1 WERMVQQ
8 VPENINFPNEE
19 EKILTLWKNLNCFK
33 ECLKQSKNRPRFN
46 FYDGPP
52 FATGLPHYGHIL
64 AGTIKDIVTRFA
76 HQSGFHVDRRF
87 GWDCHGLPVEYEI
100 DKTLG
105 IKGPED
111 VAKMGIEAYNKE
123 CRGIVMRYA
132 KEWEFSVTRLGRWID
147 FENDYKTLYPEFME
161 SVWWVFKQLYD
172 KGLVYRG
179 VKVMPFSTAC
189 NTPLSNFESHQ
200 NYKDVQDPSVTV
212 SFPLEE
218 DPSVSLV
225 AWTTTPW
232 TLPSNLALCVNPELQ
247 YVKLRGK
254 YKATGNIY
262 ILMESRLVALYKSDS
277 EYQILDRQV
286 HKLLYLLAF
295 RAFLDQ
301 KFAGIVLKGKKY
313 KPLFEY
319 FIQCKE
325 KGAFTVVVDGYVKE
339 EEGTG
344 VVHQAPYF
352 GADDYRVCMD
362 FNIIQK
368 DSVPV
373 CPVDASGCFTAEV
386 TDFAGQ
392 YVKDADK
399 HIIRWLKEKG
409 RLIHSTTFQHSY
421 PFCWRSD
428 TPLIYK
434 AVPSW
439 FVRVEHMV
447 EKLLE
452 NNAQCY
458 WVPDFVRE
466 KRFGNWLKD
475 ARDWAISRNRYWG
488 TPIPLWVSED
498 LEEVVC
504 IGSMAELEELSG
516 VKVTDLHRESIDQ
529 LSIPSRRGKG
539 ALHRVPEVFDC
550 WFESGSMPYAQVHY
564 PFQNRR
570 ELEDA
575 FPADFIAEGIDQTR
589 GWFYTLLVLSTAL
602 FGRPPFKNVI
612 VNGLVLASDGQKM
625 SKRKKNYPDPMHI
638 VNSYGADALRLYLI
652 NSPVVRAENLRFK
665 EEGVRDILK
674 DVFLPWYNAYR
685 FLVQN
690 VHILQHKDE
699 GREFLYNE
707 NTVKESNNIMDK
719 WILSFTQSLIQF
731 FKAEMAAYRLYTVVP
746 RLVKFVDVLT
756 NWYVRMN
763 RRRLK
768 GENGTED
775 CIMALETLFSV
786 LFSMCRLMAPYTPFI
801 TELMYQNLKT
811 LIDPASVQEKNTE
824 SIHYLMLPQV
834 REDLIDKKI
843 ESAVS
848 CLQSVIELGRVIR
861 DRKTIPVKYP
871 LKEVVV
877 IHQDPEALENIRSLE
892 KYVLEELN
900 VRALTLSA
908 DKGRYGVRLRAE
920 PEHTVLGRR
929 LKGAFKPLMAAIKE
943 LSSEQLER
951 FQETGL
957 YIVVEGHELHGE
969 DLRLMY
975 QMTEGSAQFEAHS
988 DAQVLVLLDVTPD
1001 QSMVD
1006 EGVAREVINRIQK
1019 LRKKR
1024 NLVPTDEI
1032 TVYYRALPE
1041 GEYLDTVIQQH
1052 AEFIFATIKADLK
1065 PYPVPTSREVLIQE
1079 TTQLK
1084 ASELEI
1090 TLVRGGVCQSVGPA
1104 CAYVNLKVCVNGTE
1118 QDGVL
1123 LLENPKGDNTL
1134 NFTGLVD
1141 AVSCIFGLKN
1151 SKLTVFNGNTELISQ
1166 TDLLGLS
1173 GKTLH
1178 VTAGPAPALASSPSS
1193 LLCQYINLQLINAR
1207 PQECQKGTVGTL
1219 LMENPVGQNGLT
1231 YKGLLHETAKVFGL
1245 RSRRLKLFLDEALT
1259 HEITKDV
1266 SMKNLN
1272 MKTLYVHVIP
1282 TTAEC

>member
-1 WERMVQQ
+1 MSQQ
-8 VPENINFPNEE
+8 VPENINFPSEE
-19 EKILTLWKNLNCFK
+19 EKILELWKSLDCFQ
-33 ECLKQSKNRPRFN
+33 ECIKQSKNRPRYT

-76 HQSGFHVDRRF
+76 HQSGFYVERRF

-111 VAKMGIEAYNKE
+111 VAKMGISEYNKQ
-123 CRGIVMRYA
+123 CRGIVMRYSQD
-132 KEWEFSVTRLGRWID
+132 WETSVTRLGRWID
-147 FENDYKTLYPEFME
+147 FRNDYKTLYPWFME

-200 NYKDVQDPSVTV
+200 NYKDVQDPSVIVT
-212 SFPLEE
+212 FPLIE
-218 DPSVSLV
+218 DPKVSLV

-232 TLPSNLALCVNPELQ
+232 TLPSNMALCVNPELI
-247 YVKLRGK
+247 YVKLK
-254 YKATGNIY
+254 DESNGNIY
-262 ILMESRLVALYKSDS
+262 IIMEARLSALYKAEN
-277 EYQILDRQV
+277 EYKILER
-286 HKLLYLLAF
+286 F
-295 RAFLDQ
+295 P
-301 KFAGIVLKGKKY
+301 GNVLKGKKY

-319 FIQCKE
+319 FK
-325 KGAFTVVVDGYVKE
+325 KAADSGAFTILTDNYVKS

-373 CPVDASGCFTAEV
+373 CPVDASGCFTQEV

-399 HIIRWLKEKG
+399 NIIKLLKERG
-409 RLIHSTTFQHSY
+409 RLVHSSSYKHSY
-421 PFCWRSD
+421 PFCWRSE

-447 EKLLE
+447 EKLLQ
-452 NNAQCY
+452 NNSQCY
-458 WVPDFVRE
+458 WVPEFVRE

-498 LEEVVC
+498 FEEVVC
-504 IGSMAELEELSG
+504 VGSLAELEELTG
-516 VKVTDLHRESIDQ
+516 VKITDLHRENVDN
-529 LSIPSRRGKG
+529 LTIPSRLGKSP
-539 ALHRVPEVFDC
+539 LRRVNEVFDC

-564 PFQNRR
+564 PFENKR
-570 ELEDA
+570 EFEDS

-602 FGRPPFKNVI
+602 FGQPPFKNVI

-625 SKRKKNYPDPMHI
+625 SKSKKNYPDPMNVI
-638 VNSYGADALRLYLI
+638 NSYGADALRLYLI

-665 EEGVRDILK
+665 EDGVRDVLK
-674 DVFLPWYNAYR
+674 DVFLPWYNAFR
-685 FLVQN
+685 FLMQN
-690 VHILQHKDE
+690 IYRLNKEENIQ
-699 GREFLYNE
+699 FLFNE
-707 NTVKESNNIMDK
+707 NTARPSSNIMDK

-731 FKAEMAAYRLYTVVP
+731 FKAEMMAYRLYTVVP
-746 RLVKFVDVLT
+746 RLVKFVDMLT

-768 GENGTED
+768 GESGTDD
-775 CIMALETLFSV
+775 CLMALETLFSV
-786 LFSMCRLMAPYTPFI
+786 LFSMCRLMAPFTPFI
-801 TELMYQNLKT
+801 TEMMYQKLRL
-811 LIDPASVQEKNTE
+811 LIDPASMQDKDTQ
-824 SIHYLMLPQV
+824 SIHYLMLPAV
-834 REDLIDKKI
+834 RENLIDKKI

-848 CLQSVIELGRVIR
+848 RMQSIIELGRVIR
-861 DRKTIPVKYP
+861 DRKTMPIKYP
-871 LKEVVV
+871 LKEVIV
-877 IHQDPEALENIRSLE
+877 IHQDPEALTDIQSLQ
-892 KYVLEELN
+892 KYILEELN
-900 VRALTLSA
+900 VRQVTVSTNK
-908 DKGRYGVRLRAE
+908 DKYGIRLRAE
-920 PEHTVLGRR
+920 PDHMVLGKR
-929 LKGAFKPLMAAIKE
+929 LKGAFKSVTAAIKE
-943 LSSEQLER
+943 LQSDQLEE
-951 FQETGL
+951 FQKSGS
-957 YIVVEGHELHGE
+957 IVVEGHELHEE
-969 DLRLMY
+969 DLRLLY
-975 QMTEGSAQFEAHS
+975 SFEQVAGRDAQFEAHS

-1019 LRKKR
+1019 LRKKG

-1032 TVYYRALPE
+1032 TIYYRTQPE
-1041 GEYLDTVIQQH
+1041 GDYLHSVIERHTDFILATV
-1052 AEFIFATIKADLK
+1052 KSPLK
-1065 PYPVPTSREVLIQE
+1065 PYPVPPSSSVIIQE
-1079 TTQLK
+1079 KTQLK
-1084 ASELEI
+1084 GSDLEI
-1090 TLVRGGVCQSVGPA
+1090 TLVRGAQFVADEASGPA
-1104 CAYVNLKVCVNGTE
+1104 CACVNLQIAVNGAE
-1118 QDGVL
+1118 HNGFL
-1123 LLENPKGDNTL
+1123 LLENPKGDAITSFSEL
-1134 NFTGLVD
+1134 KS
-1141 AVSCIFGLKN
+1141 AVCNIFHLK
-1151 SKLTVFNGNTELISQ
+1151 STKLAVYNGNTELPVDTNLQ
-1166 TDLLGLS
+1166 NLN

-1178 VTAGPAPALASSPSS
+1178 VTSGPPPAISSAASQTA
-1193 LLCQYINLQLINAR
+1193 CQYINLRLLSSSVQ
-1207 PQECQKGTVGTL
+1207 GTL
-1219 LMENPVGQNGLT
+1219 LLENPVGQNGLT
-1231 YKGLLHETAKVFGL
+1231 YKGLLHEIAKVFGL
-1245 RSRRLKLFLDEALT
+1245 RSRRFRLFLDSAQNEELTPSTALP
-1259 HEITKDV
+1259 
-1266 SMKNLN
+1266 SLN
-1272 MKTLYVHVIP
+1272 TKTLYVHVLP

>member
-1 WERMVQQ
+1 MVQQ

-19 EKILTLWKNLNCFK
+19 EKILKLWKDLNCFK
-33 ECLKQSKNRPRFN
+33 ECLKQSKNRSRFN

-254 YKATGNIY
+254 IY

-277 EYQILDRQV
+277 EYQILDR
-286 HKLLYLLAF
+286 F
-295 RAFLDQ
+295 P
-301 KFAGIVLKGKKY
+301 GIALKGKKY

-325 KGAFTVVVDGYVKE
+325 KGAFTVLVDGYVKE

-386 TDFAGQ
+386 ADFAGQ
-392 YVKDADK
+392 YVKHFMNNVA
-399 HIIRWLKEKG
+399 LKNVFVCFI
-409 RLIHSTTFQHSY
+409 LFM
-421 PFCWRSD
+421 CRSD

-504 IGSMAELEELSG
+504 VGSMAELEELSG

-529 LSIPSRRGKG
+529 LTIPSRSGKG
-539 ALHRVPEVFDC
+539 ALRRVPEVFDC

-625 SKRKKNYPDPMHI
+625 SKRKKNYPDPMTI
-638 VNSYGADALRLYLI
+638 VDSYGADALRLYLI

-690 VHILQHKDE
+690 VQILQHKDE

-900 VRALTLSA
+900 VRVLTLSA

-929 LKGAFKPLMAAIKE
+929 LKGAFKGVMAAIKE

-951 FQETGL
+951 FQETGS
-957 YIVVEGHELHGE
+957 IVVEGHELHGE

-1032 TVYYRALPE
+1032 TVYYRSLPQ
-1041 GEYLDTVIQQH
+1041 GEYLDTVIQEH
-1052 AEFIFATIKADLK
+1052 SEFIFATIKADLK
-1065 PYPVPTSREVLIQE
+1065 PYPVPTSKEVLIQE
-1079 TTQLK
+1079 KTQLK
-1084 ASELEI
+1084 GSELEI
-1090 TLVRGGVCQSVGPA
+1090 TLVRGGVCQSAGPA

-1151 SKLTVFNGNTELISQ
+1151 SKLTVFNGNTELLKQ

-1173 GKTLH
+1173 GQTLH
-1178 VTAGPAPALASSPSS
+1178 VTAGPAPGLASSPSA
-1193 LLCQYINLQLINAR
+1193 LLCQYLNLQLVNAQ

-1259 HEITKDV
+1259 HVKV
-1266 SMKNLN
+1266 SQWWEWQC
-1272 MKTLYVHVIP
+1272 P
-1282 TTAEC
+1282 AG

>member
-1 WERMVQQ
+1 MVQQ

-19 EKILTLWKNLNCFK
+19 EKILKLWKDLNCFK
-33 ECLKQSKNRPRFN
+33 ECLKQSKNRSRFN

-247 YVKLRGK
+247 YVKLRD
-254 YKATGNIY
+254 KATGKIY

-277 EYQILDRQV
+277 EYQILDR
-286 HKLLYLLAF
+286 F
-295 RAFLDQ
+295 P
-301 KFAGIVLKGKKY
+301 GIALKGKKY

-325 KGAFTVVVDGYVKE
+325 KGAFTVLVDGYVKE

-386 TDFAGQ
+386 ADFAGQ
-392 YVKDADK
+392 YVKVT
-399 HIIRWLKEKG
+399 LKNVFVCFI
-409 RLIHSTTFQHSY
+409 LFM
-421 PFCWRSD
+421 CRSD

-504 IGSMAELEELSG
+504 VGSMAELEELSG

-529 LSIPSRRGKG
+529 LTIPSRSGKG
-539 ALHRVPEVFDC
+539 ALRRVPEVFDC

-625 SKRKKNYPDPMHI
+625 SKRKKNYPDPMTI
-638 VNSYGADALRLYLI
+638 VDSYGADALRLYLI

-690 VHILQHKDE
+690 VQILQHKDE

-900 VRALTLSA
+900 VRVLTLSA

-929 LKGAFKPLMAAIKE
+929 LKGAFKGVMAAIKE

-951 FQETGL
+951 FQETGS
-957 YIVVEGHELHGE
+957 IVVEGHELHGE

-988 DAQVLVLLDVTPD
+988 DAQ
-1001 QSMVD
+1001 
-1006 EGVAREVINRIQK
+1006 
-1019 LRKKR
+1019 R

-1032 TVYYRALPE
+1032 TVYYRSLPQ
-1041 GEYLDTVIQQH
+1041 GEYLDTVIQEH
-1052 AEFIFATIKADLK
+1052 SEFIFATIKADLK
-1065 PYPVPTSREVLIQE
+1065 PYPVPTSKEVLIQE
-1079 TTQLK
+1079 KTQLK
-1084 ASELEI
+1084 GSELEI
-1090 TLVRGGVCQSVGPA
+1090 TLVRGGVCQSAGPA

-1151 SKLTVFNGNTELISQ
+1151 SKLTVFNGNTELLKQ

-1173 GKTLH
+1173 GQTLH
-1178 VTAGPAPALASSPSS
+1178 VTAGPAPGLASSPSA
-1193 LLCQYINLQLINAR
+1193 LLCQYLNLQLVNAQ

-1259 HEITKDV
+1259 HGNLITK
-1266 SMKNLN
+1266 S
-1272 MKTLYVHVIP
+1272 TLFTHWFIILP
-1282 TTAEC
+1282 SNSILT

>member
-1 WERMVQQ
+1 MVQQ
-8 VPENINFPNEE
+8 VPENITFPKEE
-19 EKILTLWKNLNCFK
+19 EKILDLWKNLSCFQ
-33 ECLKQSKNRPRFN
+33 ECLKQSKNKPRFN

-87 GWDCHGLPVEYEI
+87 GWDCHGLPVVCVINLLQIFLLEYEI

-111 VAKMGIEAYNKE
+111 VAKMGIEEYNNQ
-123 CRGIVMRYA
+123 CRGIVMRYS

-200 NYKDVQDPSVTV
+200 NYKDVQDPSVIV
-212 SFPLEE
+212 SFPLDE
-218 DPSVSLV
+218 DTSISLV

-247 YVKLRGK
+247 YVKLRDN
-254 YKATGNIY
+254 ATGKIY
-262 ILMESRLVALYKSDS
+262 ILMESRLIALYKSDS
-277 EYQILDRQV
+277 EYEILDR
-286 HKLLYLLAF
+286 F
-295 RAFLDQ
+295 P
-301 KFAGIVLKGKKY
+301 GIALKGKKY

-319 FIQCKE
+319 FIQCKD
-325 KGAFTVVVDGYVKE
+325 KGAFAVVVDSYVKE

-399 HIIRWLKEKG
+399 NIIKLLKEKG
-409 RLIHSTTFQHSY
+409 RLVHSSNFKHSY

-498 LEEVVC
+498 FEEVVC

-516 VKVTDLHRESIDQ
+516 VKVTDLHRESIDH
-529 LSIPSRRGKG
+529 LTIPSRCGKG
-539 ALHRVPEVFDC
+539 LLRRVPEVFDC

-564 PFQNRR
+564 PFENKK

-625 SKRKKNYPDPMHI
+625 SKRKKNYPDPMSI

-690 VHILQHKDE
+690 VQILQHKDE

-707 NTVKESNNIMDK
+707 NTVKESSNIMDK

-746 RLVKFVDVLT
+746 RLVKFVDILT

-892 KYVLEELN
+892 KYILEELN
-900 VRALTLSA
+900 VRQVTLSTNK
-908 DKGRYGVRLRAE
+908 DKYGVRLRAE
-920 PEHTVLGRR
+920 PDHMVLGKR
-929 LKGAFKPLMAAIKE
+929 LKGAFKLVTAAIKE
-943 LSSEQLER
+943 LKSEQLEK
-951 FQETGL
+951 FQETGT
-957 YIVVEGHELHGE
+957 IVVEGHELHGE

-975 QMTEGSAQFEAHS
+975 TFDQVAGGSAQFEAHS

-1032 TVYYRALPE
+1032 TVYYRAHPE
-1041 GEYLDTVIQQH
+1041 GDYLDTVIKEH
-1052 AEFIFATIKADLK
+1052 TDFIFATIKAALE
-1065 PYPVPTSREVLIQE
+1065 PYPVPTSKEVLIQE

-1084 ASELEI
+1084 GSDLEI
-1090 TLVRGGVCQSVGPA
+1090 TLVRGGLCQRVGPA
-1104 CAYVNLKVCVNGTE
+1104 CAYVNLKVCVNGAE

-1151 SKLTVFNGNTELISQ
+1151 SKLTVFNGNTELINK
-1166 TDLLGLS
+1166 TDLLSLS

-1178 VTAGPAPALASSPSS
+1178 VTTGSAPALINPPDA
-1193 LLCQYINLQLINAR
+1193 LLCQYINLQLMNAK

-1231 YKGLLHETAKVFGL
+1231 FQGLLHETAKVFGL
-1245 RSRRLKLFLDEALT
+1245 RSRRLKLFLDEAQT
-1259 HEITKDV
+1259 QEITKDI

-1272 MKTLYVHVIP
+1272 MKTVYVCVIP

>member
-1 WERMVQQ
+1 MVQQ

-76 HQSGFHVDRRF
+76 HQSGFHVERRF

-247 YVKLRGK
+247 YVKLRD
-254 YKATGNIY
+254 KATGKIY

-277 EYQILDRQV
+277 EYQILDR
-286 HKLLYLLAF
+286 F
-295 RAFLDQ
+295 P
-301 KFAGIVLKGKKY
+301 GIVLKGKKY

-325 KGAFTVVVDGYVKE
+325 NGAFTVVVDGYVKE

-399 HIIRWLKEKG
+399 HIIKWLKEKG

-504 IGSMAELEELSG
+504 VGSMAELEELTG
-516 VKVTDLHRESIDQ
+516 VKVTDLHRESIDA
-529 LSIPSRRGKG
+529 LHIPSRRGKG
-539 ALHRVPEVFDC
+539 ALRRVPEVFDC

-564 PFQNRR
+564 PFESRR

-690 VHILQHKDE
+690 VQVLQHKDE

-811 LIDPASVQEKNTE
+811 LIDPASVQEKNTD

-908 DKGRYGVRLRAE
+908 DKARYDVRLRAE

-929 LKGAFKPLMAAIKE
+929 LKGAFKPVMAAIKE

-951 FQETGL
+951 FQETGS
-957 YIVVEGHELHGE
+957 IVVEGHELHGE

-1084 ASELEI
+1084 GSELEI
-1090 TLVRGGVCQSVGPA
+1090 TLVRGGVCQPAGPA

-1151 SKLTVFNGNTELISQ
+1151 SKLTVFNGNTELLKH

-1173 GKTLH
+1173 GRTLH
-1178 VTAGPAPALASSPSS
+1178 VTAGSAPGLPSSPSA
-1193 LLCQYINLQLINAR
+1193 LLCQYINLQLINAK

-1231 YKGLLHETAKVFGL
+1231 YKALLHETAKVFGL
-1245 RSRRLKLFLDEALT
+1245 RSRRLKLFLDDALT

>member
-1 WERMVQQ
+1 MVQQ
-8 VPENINFPNEE
+8 VPENISFPNEE
-19 EKILTLWKNLNCFK
+19 EKILKLWRDLNCFQ

-111 VAKMGIEAYNKE
+111 VAKMGIESYNNH

-132 KEWEFSVTRLGRWID
+132 KEWEHSVTRLGRWID
-147 FENDYKTLYPEFME
+147 FENDYKTLYPQFME

-218 DPSVSLV
+218 DASVSLV

-247 YVKLRGK
+247 YVKVRDNTTGK
-254 YKATGNIY
+254 IY
-262 ILMESRLVALYKSDS
+262 VLMESRLIALYKSDN
-277 EYQILDRQV
+277 EYEILDR
-286 HKLLYLLAF
+286 F
-295 RAFLDQ
+295 P
-301 KFAGIVLKGKKY
+301 GIALKGKKY

-386 TDFAGQ
+386 ADFAGQ

-399 HIIRWLKEKG
+399 NIIKVLKEKG
-409 RLIHSTTFQHSY
+409 RLIHSTSFKHSY

-488 TPIPLWVSED
+488 TPIPLWVSDD

-504 IGSMAELEELSG
+504 VGSVAELEELCG
-516 VKVTDLHRESIDQ
+516 VKVTDLHRESIDH
-529 LSIPSRRGKG
+529 LTIPSRCGKG
-539 ALHRVPEVFDC
+539 SLRRVPEVFDC

-564 PFQNRR
+564 PFENKR

-625 SKRKKNYPDPMHI
+625 SKRKKNYPDPMNI

-690 VHILQHKDE
+690 VQILQHKDD

-719 WILSFTQSLIQF
+719 WILSFTQSLVQF

-775 CIMALETLFSV
+775 CLMALETLFSV

-900 VRALTLSA
+900 VRRVTLST
-908 DKGRYGVRLRAE
+908 DKEKYGVRLRAE
-920 PEHTVLGRR
+920 PDHMVLGKR
-929 LKGAFKPLMAAIKE
+929 LKGAFKPLVAAIKE
-943 LSSEQLER
+943 LKSEQLEK
-951 FQETGL
+951 FQETGT
-957 YIVVEGHELHGE
+957 IVVEGHELHGE

-975 QMTEGSAQFEAHS
+975 QIAEGSSQFEAHS

-1032 TVYYRALPE
+1032 SVYWRSQPE
-1041 GEYLDTVIQQH
+1041 GEYLDRVIKEH
-1052 AEFIFATIKADLK
+1052 AEFIFATIKAELK
-1065 PYPVPTSREVLIQE
+1065 PYPVPTSKEILIQE

-1084 ASELEI
+1084 GSELEI
-1090 TLVRGGVCQSVGPA
+1090 TLVRGGVCPSVGPA
-1104 CAYVNLKVCVNGTE
+1104 CAYVNLKICVNGTE

-1134 NFTGLVD
+1134 SFTGLVD

-1151 SKLTVFNGNTELISQ
+1151 SKLTVFNGNTELVNK

-1178 VTAGPAPALASSPSS
+1178 VTAGSAPAQISSPAA
-1193 LLCQYINLQLINAR
+1193 LLCQYINLQLINAA

-1272 MKTLYVHVIP
+1272 TKTLYVHVTP
-1282 TTAEC
+1282 STAEC